1 MIMNMK
7 KILVKIFT
15 WLSESVACEQAMYE
29 ALYENRI
36 APLID
41 KVLNRDS
48 RIVKLEEELHTL
60 KVEIDS
66 KKAAAEV
73 STKPKRKYNK
83 RKKADDKA

>member
-1 MIMNMK
+1 MVMNMK

-15 WLSESVACEQAMYE
+15 WLSESIACEQAMYE
-29 ALYENRI
+29 ALYEDRI

-48 RIVKLEEELHTL
+48 RIAKLEEELNTL
-60 KVEIDS
+60 KAEIDS

-73 STKPKRKYNK
+73 PTKPKRKYNK

>member
-1 MIMNMK
+1 MK
-7 KILVKIFT
+7 RILVKIFT
-15 WLSESVACEQAMYE
+15 WLSESIACEQAMYE

-48 RIVKLEEELHTL
+48 RIAKLEEELKNL

-66 KKAAAEV
+66 KKATAEV

>member
-15 WLSESVACEQAMYE
+15 WLSENIACEQAMYE

-48 RIVKLEEELHTL
+48 RIAKLEEELNTL

-66 KKAAAEV
+66 KKATAEV
-73 STKPKRKYNK
+73 TTKPKRKYNK

>member
-7 KILVKIFT
+7 RILVKIFT

-29 ALYENRI
+29 ALYESRI

-48 RIVKLEEELHTL
+48 RIANLEEELSTL

-66 KKAAAEV
+66 KKATAEV

>member
-1 MIMNMK
+1 MVMNMK
-7 KILVKIFT
+7 RILVKIFT
-15 WLSESVACEQAMYE
+15 WLSESIACEQAMYE
-29 ALYENRI
+29 ALYEDRI

-48 RIVKLEEELHTL
+48 RIAKLEEELNTL
-60 KVEIDS
+60 KAEIDS

-73 STKPKRKYNK
+73 PTKPKRKYNK

>member
-1 MIMNMK
+1 MK
-7 KILVKIFT
+7 RILVKIFT

-48 RIVKLEEELHTL
+48 RIVKLEEELNNL

-66 KKAAAEV
+66 KKATAEV

>member
-1 MIMNMK
+1 MAMNMK
-7 KILVKIFT
+7 RILVKIFT

-48 RIVKLEEELHTL
+48 RIVKLEEELKNL

-66 KKAAAEV
+66 KKATAEV

>member
-1 MIMNMK
+1 MVMNMK
-7 KILVKIFT
+7 RILVKIFT
-15 WLSESVACEQAMYE
+15 WLSESIACEQAMYE

-48 RIVKLEEELHTL
+48 RIAKLEEELKNL

-66 KKAAAEV
+66 KKATAEV

>member
-1 MIMNMK
+1 MK

-15 WLSESVACEQAMYE
+15 WLSESIACEQAMYE

-48 RIVKLEEELHTL
+48 RIAKLEEELNIL
-60 KVEIDS
+60 KVEIDY
-66 KKAAAEV
+66 KKATAEAP
-73 STKPKRKYNK
+73 TKPKRKYNK

>member
-1 MIMNMK
+1 MK

-15 WLSESVACEQAMYE
+15 WLSESIACEQAMYE

-48 RIVKLEEELHTL
+48 RIAKLEEELNTL

-66 KKAAAEV
+66 KKATAEV

>member
-1 MIMNMK
+1 MVMNMK

-15 WLSESVACEQAMYE
+15 WLSENVACEQAMYD

-41 KVLNRDS
+41 KVLDRDS
-48 RIVKLEEELHTL
+48 TIVKLEGELKAL

-66 KKAAAEV
+66 RKATAEV

>member
-1 MIMNMK
+1 MVMNMK

-29 ALYENRI
+29 ALYEDRI
-36 APLID
+36 APLVD

-48 RIVKLEEELHTL
+48 RIAKLEGELNIL
-60 KVEIDS
+60 KAEMDS
-66 KKAAAEV
+66 KKATAEV
-73 STKPKRKYNK
+73 PAKPKRKYNK